1 MLSGMFFV
9 KFIANNNAFG
19 EGLIVIRNGCVNGGD
34 ASYLYQGR
42 FEYYGDDVKATVE
55 VKHYK
60 GPLNSVMGPL
70 KEFSLILTGK
80 KSGNN
85 FELIG
90 GMPNVPNLNIKI
102 VGTKVAELFD

>member
-9 KFIANNNAFG
+9 KFIANNNMFG
-19 EGLIVIRNGCVNGGD
+19 EGLVVIRDGCVNGGD

-42 FEYYGDDVKATVE
+42 FEYYGDDVKAIID

-60 GPLNSVMGPL
+60 GPLNSVMGPF
-70 KEFSLILTGK
+70 KEFSLSLSGK

-90 GMPNVPNLNIKI
+90 GIPNIPHLSIKI
-102 VGTKVAELFD
+102 VGAKVADLFE